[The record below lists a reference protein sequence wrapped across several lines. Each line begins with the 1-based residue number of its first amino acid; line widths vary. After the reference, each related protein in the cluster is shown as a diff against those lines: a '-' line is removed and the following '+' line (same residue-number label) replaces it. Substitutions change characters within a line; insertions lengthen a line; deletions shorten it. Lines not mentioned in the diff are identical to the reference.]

1 MQVFE
6 FREVPEPMI
15 IMEYYQDKNM
25 VDALITDDERHI
37 SAMGQVLDGLNHLH
51 AKGLAHRDLKPENF
65 MVRLRPFQVVITDF
79 GLSKVVPDATLLKTF
94 CGSLKYVVPEVFP
107 GLSDGH
113 GPKVDVWSLGVIALE
128 WLHGLPPLP
137 ACPHPKRKQK
147 PVTTSQWYDWVANWT
162 AQLIDQMKD
171 QDDGQLIEILSH
183 MIQVNARERWPTN
196 KCLALGFEN
205 GLFKRRRADGMIVCV
220 SDLNDPVV
228 EVKEPGEDAS
238 TSTAASQSVRVLSPR
253 VGVNIGSKSA
263 VIDGAMWYD
272 EGSFDSCQG
281 RI

>member
-15 IMEYYQDKNM
+15 IMEYYHDRNM
-25 VDALITDDERHI
+25 VDALIVDDERRI
-37 SAMGQVLDGLNHLH
+37 SALGQILDGLRHLH
-51 AKGLAHRDLKPENF
+51 SKGLAHRDLKPENF
-65 MVRLRPFQVVITDF
+65 MVRLRPFQVVITGF

-94 CGSLKYVVPEVFP
+94 CGSLKYVAPEVFP

-113 GPKVDVWSLGVIALE
+113 GPKVDVWSLRVIALE

-162 AQLIDQMKD
+162 TQLIDQMKD

-183 MIQVNARERWPTN
+183 MIQINARDRWPAN

-205 GLFKRRRADGMIVCV
+205 GLFRRRRADGMVVCV
-220 SDLNDPVV
+220 SDSNDPVV
-228 EVKEPGEDAS
+228 QAEEITEE
-238 TSTAASQSVRVLSPR
+238 TSTTTTASQSVRALPPQAAF
-253 VGVNIGSKSA
+253 IIESKSTTI
-263 VIDGAMWYD
+263 VGAMWD
-272 EGSFDSCQG
+272 AEGSFHP
-281 RI
+281 R